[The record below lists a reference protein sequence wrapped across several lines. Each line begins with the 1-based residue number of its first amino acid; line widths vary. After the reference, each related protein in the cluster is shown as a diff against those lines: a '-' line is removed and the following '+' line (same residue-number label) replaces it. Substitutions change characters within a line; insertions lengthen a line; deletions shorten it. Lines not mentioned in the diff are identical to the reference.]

1 MSSEGKFSVSD
12 KSRDAEQA
20 DAIAANDEA
29 GAQPGLSDGDV
40 ITQPDQELPVVEDTA
55 ESGIVR
61 RTAKAPVRKG
71 APTRKR
77 NAAGAADEDH
87 YRAHNPAE
95 FISQSAGELKK
106 VVWPTWPQLVVMFGA
121 VLVFVLIM
129 ILIVGLLDLG
139 FGWALLQLFGSN
151 E

>member
-1 MSSEGKFSVSD
+1 MSD
-12 KSRDAEQA
+12 KSRDAEPA
-20 DAIAANDEA
+20 DAVASDEAVDRPSVPDESVDAEFDTTQTEPDPVEA
-29 GAQPGLSDGDV
+29 GAVAP
-40 ITQPDQELPVVEDTA
+40 IT
-55 ESGIVR
+55 R
-61 RTAKAPVRKG
+61 RTAKAPVRKD
-71 APTRKR
+71 APTRR
-77 NAAGAADEDH
+77 RSAALAEDEDH

-95 FISQSAGELKK
+95 FVRQSAGELKK

-151 E
+151 A